1 MSFAV
6 LLRLIVA
13 ARIALLAFRE
23 FKIEWNLCDEAR
35 RVVEISTEL
44 RDNRVH

>member
-6 LLRLIVA
+6 PLSFVVSVC
-13 ARIALLAFRE
+13 IALLAFRE
-23 FKIEWNLCDEAR
+23 FKIEWNLCDEAC